1 MYKTTMKE
9 LPVSEQPYEKCEANG
24 AESLSDR
31 ELLAVLIRTGTKTE
45 RADEIALRLLAA
57 CGKDGLQALFRM
69 NAKELMKIGGIGRV
83 KAVQIQCVCE
93 FAKRAA
99 SGKRLLG
106 TKFLSPDEIAAYY
119 GANLKYHNKEVL
131 VLLVLD
137 AKNRIIAEEVLSVG
151 TINTSIADPREIFLT
166 AFRNQGVSVIL
177 LHNHPSGDPQPSRED
192 IQTTLRIC
200 EAGRLVG
207 IFLQDHIILGQDSY
221 ISLRADGYLNFAG

>member
-1 MYKTTMKE
+1 M
-9 LPVSEQPYEKCEANG
+9 
-24 AESLSDR
+24 
-31 ELLAVLIRTGTKTE
+31 
-45 RADEIALRLLAA
+45 AA
-57 CGKDGLQALFRM
+57 S
-69 NAKELMKIGGIGRV
+69 GRV
-83 KAVQIQCVCE
+83 KAIQMQCVCE

-119 GANLKYHNKEVL
+119 GANLKYRNKEVL

-166 AFRNQGVSVIL
+166 AFRNQGVSIIL

-200 EAGRLVG
+200 EAGKLVG